1 MNNYIVVLFLIIAS
15 GLAYIKVSDMNIYNS
30 IKSGEY
36 DLECNMH
43 DGTRIIKPDLV
54 TGYSDGVW
62 EFENGLSKSCK
73 RIKK

>member
-1 MNNYIVVLFLIIAS
+1 MNNYVALFLIIVC
-15 GLAYIKVSDMNIYNS
+15 GLAYIKVSDMAIYNS
-30 IKSGEY
+30 VKSGELT
-36 DLECNMH
+36 LECAMH
-43 DGTRIIKPDLV
+43 DGIRIINPELV